1 MRHPSVCIISFFW
14 LSVHLLSAQAPSN
27 IYHILSREQEAL
39 QCRWELIHQAS
50 SEILLST
57 YAIQNDEIGLATLQL
72 LVKAAERGVS
82 VKLLLDDFDNGLP
95 NCLLTY
101 LEERGVH
108 TKVFNIMNPF
118 KLRTIVDRMHGK
130 MLLTDRRT
138 LLVGGRNL
146 ADRYFLMDASG
157 NFLDREV
164 YVVSDSAVQ
173 QARQH
178 FEVLWNNPNLSGKR
192 HSDLTG
198 EQRLCWKEALEKA
211 PGMVQ
216 KRLQLPPTGQKGW
229 DAGFKN
235 TNQPV
240 HFIHDNFSY
249 DQRRKGRKWRTR
261 KDRQATYQLIELT
274 ARATSSLD
282 FENPYFIPTKR
293 WRRALKASRDQ
304 GVRIRLLTNSSY
316 TNDVPMIQAVYLN
329 RRARA
334 LKLGI
339 EIWEYRGPKMLHT
352 KAIVIDK
359 QISAIGSYNLE
370 KLSHMFNS
378 EVMVWVDDPAL
389 AAEHNRLMED
399 ALKSSVQVGKKH
411 QNSQKLYSKPSK
423 IQRKRHCKVQ
433 FFRFTLAP
441 LLGIFL

>member
-1 MRHPSVCIISFFW
+1 MLPAQDPTNTY
-14 LSVHLLSAQAPSN
+14 HLLSQE
-27 IYHILSREQEAL
+27 REAL

-130 MLLTDRRT
+130 MLLSDRRT

-192 HSDLTG
+192 HSDLSG

-216 KRLQLPPTGQKGW
+216 KSLKLPPTGQKGW

-293 WRRALKASRDQ
+293 WRRALKASRAQ

-334 LKLGI
+334 LRLGI

-378 EVMVWVDDPAL
+378 EVMVWVDDPDL